1 MNDYVN
7 LTFAGDKIAM
17 IVADGDSKS
26 NGALGDFSEEWRP
39 RHAELIKGLV
49 KAGASVVA
57 LDIAFDRS
65 NRFGTELRASIDQ
78 ASSTATKVILGVADF
93 DPDLQIPKPLTMD
106 ALQDI
111 PAENWA
117 ITEAGLGPQGSRYLT
132 RLVLALHPNKRP
144 DERPHVRTISVVPS
158 LALQAFTQAEA
169 GGRKVKAAFIKENRA
184 IELRDEAGRVIKSIP
199 VLDDQPKPENQMD
212 IIVGLADQ
220 ADLDQASISYQQV
233 YGNLKDERYL
243 SRMFTGKIVLVGVK
257 KDDDRWQ
264 VSSSQQR
271 YGFEIHATTISNLL
285 QDITIR
291 PLRWGGA
298 LALIVFMSAV
308 ALAAQTVL
316 SRWKGPTFV
325 LKEIPLVPFKSE
337 REVKIPLMLIVIV
350 AIYVGFAFLAY
361 KNFHLIVNIT
371 YPTTALLLSY
381 LWIGFIKKKTKP
393 RTA

>member
-1 MNDYVN
+1 
-7 LTFAGDKIAM
+7 
-17 IVADGDSKS
+17 
-26 NGALGDFSEEWRP
+26 
-39 RHAELIKGLV
+39 
-49 KAGASVVA
+49 
-57 LDIAFDRS
+57 
-65 NRFGTELRASIDQ
+65 
-78 ASSTATKVILGVADF
+78 
-93 DPDLQIPKPLTMD
+93 LTMD

-132 RLVLALHPNKRP
+132 RLLLALHPNKLP

-212 IIVGLADQ
+212 VIVGLADQ
-220 ADLDQASISYQQV
+220 ADLDQASIPYQQV
-233 YGNLKDERYL
+233 YGNLKDEKYL

-298 LALIVFMSAV
+298 FTLIVFMSVV

-316 SRWKGPTFV
+316 SRWKGPTLV

-350 AIYVGFAFLAY
+350 AIYVVFAFLAY

-381 LWIGFIKKKTKP
+381 LWIGFIKKKTKH